1 MRDCKGMLVEP
12 NTTIH
17 QTIQII
23 EKDAS
28 QIALVV
34 DSCSR
39 LLGTVTDGDVRRAIL
54 QGISIHQAVG
64 TIMNN
69 EPKAVTPGAARQAV
83 WYLMIRQ
90 GLRRIPVIDDHRK
103 VIGVEALEDFLQPPK
118 RDNWVVMMAGGLG
131 SRLAP
136 LTEDCPKPLLK
147 VGPKPILETI
157 LDSLIAHSFR
167 NFYFSVNYK
176 AEMIENYF
184 DNGSRWGVNIRYLRE
199 KQRLGTAGALSL
211 LPAKPTQPVII
222 INGDLLTQVDFGQ
235 LLQTHHETGSA
246 ATMCISEYTQ
256 TIPYGIVQVEGN
268 RFQGIKEKP
277 VQQYFINAGIYVIE
291 PHVLDQIPSDTYT
304 DMPFLFEQLT
314 QQNMTVNV
322 FPVRDYW
329 LDIGHMEDY
338 ERANRDYNEV
348 FP

>member
-1 MRDCKGMLVEP
+1 MRDCTGMLVKP
-12 NTTIH
+12 NTTLH

-23 EKDAS
+23 EKDAA

-54 QGISIHQAVG
+54 QGVNIHQAVG
-64 TIMNN
+64 SIMNN
-69 EPKAVTPGAARQAV
+69 DPKAVPQGASRQAV
-83 WYLMIRQ
+83 WDLMVRQ
-90 GLRRIPVIDDHRK
+90 GLRRIPVIDEHRI
-103 VIGVEALEDFLQPPK
+103 VIGIEALEDFLQPPK
-118 RDNWVVMMAGGLG
+118 RDNWVVIMAGGLG

-147 VGPKPILETI
+147 VGPKPILEII

-176 AEMIENYF
+176 AEMIESYF
-184 DNGSRWGVNIRYLRE
+184 ENGSRWGVNIRYLRE

-211 LPAKPTQPVII
+211 LPFTPKQPII
-222 INGDLLTQVDFGQ
+222 IVNGDLLTRVDFGH
-235 LLQTHHETGSA
+235 LLQVHHATGST

-256 TIPYGIVQVEGN
+256 TIPYGIVRIEGN
-268 RFQGIKEKP
+268 RFLGIKEKP
-277 VQQYFINAGIYVIE
+277 VQQHFVNAGIYVVE
-291 PHVLDQIPSDTYT
+291 PQVLSQIPSDTYT
-304 DMPFLFEQLT
+304 DMPLLFEQLAG
-314 QQNMTVNV
+314 QNKSVNV

-329 LDIGHMEDY
+329 LDIGHIEDY
-338 ERANRDYNEV
+338 ERANRDYDEV